1 MTYHQM
7 IKQFLAM
14 LTLLN
19 TADSDDNKGA
29 DWLEPVDASQ
39 RLGAFGDL
47 AAALVQ
53 LAGDEIYEHWC
64 ETNEVDLTL
73 ANRNG

>member
-7 IKQFLAM
+7 ITHLFAM

-19 TADSDDNKGA
+19 TADSDDNA
-29 DWLEPVDASQ
+29 VEWLQPVDASQ

-64 ETNEVDLTL
+64 STSEVDLTL

>member
-7 IKQFLAM
+7 ITHMFAM

-19 TADSDDNKGA
+19 TADSDERA
-29 DWLEPVDASQ
+29 DWLQPVDASQ
-39 RLGAFGDL
+39 RHGAFGDL

-64 ETNEVDLTL
+64 STSEVDLSL

>member
-1 MTYHQM
+1 MTYHRM
-7 IKQFLAM
+7 ITQLFAM

-19 TADSDDNKGA
+19 TADSDDNAA
-29 DWLEPVDASQ
+29 DWLIPIDASQ

-53 LAGDEIYEHWC
+53 LAGDDIYEHWC
-64 ETNEVDLTL
+64 STGEVELTL
-73 ANRNG
+73 ANRG